1 MSTKPTYIRDNL
13 FYVAIRNE
21 QLSYTTRLRMSVS
34 SGCEDTVA
42 VIHIKDRLDG
52 QEPCPIDATE
62 TEGRSDTLLNTV
74 DWSRQ
79 SWYGKRRVISERE
92 SLAIVEGSASNGTIC
107 PQGGPS
113 VKMEYLVTR
122 PVADLV

>member
-1 MSTKPTYIRDNL
+1 
-13 FYVAIRNE
+13 
-21 QLSYTTRLRMSVS
+21 MSVS

-52 QEPCPIDATE
+52 RESCPIDATE

-79 SWYGKRRVISERE
+79 SWYGKRRVIS
-92 SLAIVEGSASNGTIC
+92 LAIVEGSAMVRYVRKAD
-107 PQGGPS
+107 PS
-113 VKMEYLVTR
+113 
-122 PVADLV
+122 